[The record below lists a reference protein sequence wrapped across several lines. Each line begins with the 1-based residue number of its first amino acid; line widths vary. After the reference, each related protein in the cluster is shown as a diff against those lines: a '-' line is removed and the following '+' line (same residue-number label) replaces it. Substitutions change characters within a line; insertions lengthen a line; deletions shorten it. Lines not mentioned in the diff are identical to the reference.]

1 MADDKTRRNSAG
13 CDITRTDQ
21 HLRARVGFGLAS
33 EVQACYRALSSEC
46 LQRGCSRVLVL
57 GEARIDPVYHLAM
70 RDALRSMALA
80 GVPHDFRLALVALT
94 PGLIPIYDAV
104 IAEAQRLGIEARRFM
119 TEADA
124 EGWLKGQ
131 GSGP

>member
-1 MADDKTRRNSAG
+1 MTDEKTRRNPDG
-13 CDITRTDQ
+13 CDISRTEQ
-21 HLRARVGFGLAS
+21 RVRARVGSGLAS
-33 EVQACYRALSSEC
+33 EVQACYRAVSSEC

-57 GEARIDPVYHLAM
+57 GEARIDPVYHLAL
-70 RDALRSMALA
+70 RDALRSMAIA

-104 IAEAQRLGIEARRFM
+104 IAEAARLGIEARRFM

-124 EGWLKGQ
+124 QAWLD
-131 GSGP
+131 